1 MSITPNLYL
10 INLLFFYINYNKVL
24 IIFKN
29 YLFLLLLQKL
39 LYFKMSMHN
48 LVYLIQFLVIL
59 FIDLSR
65 NVKNDIIKLDLE
77 NNIPKKLLIYLN
89 HL

>member
-1 MSITPNLYL
+1 MSI
-10 INLLFFYINYNKVL
+10 
-24 IIFKN
+24 
-29 YLFLLLLQKL
+29 
-39 LYFKMSMHN
+39 HN